1 MDSHQADALAAPQFV
16 FVTCQVGAERA
27 LKSEVAR
34 RWPAFHFAYSRPGF
48 LTFKLPPGFQPPDDF
63 DLDLVFARSW
73 GFSLGKL
80 DDAELFKRAAG
91 VWRLAHGRR
100 FDALHVWQRDTAKPG
115 WRGFEPGVTDAAR
128 AAQAEIEQARPAAL
142 RKQAPLPSLAEIG
155 QTVLDCVLV
164 EPDQWWVGWH
174 RARGDA
180 SRYPGGL
187 NELTLPTTAV
197 SRAYLKMVE
206 ALDWSGLPLE
216 RGQTVAELG
225 CAPGGA
231 SQALLA
237 RGLRVIGVDPAEVD
251 PVVLADER
259 FTHIR
264 KRATD
269 VRRREFRGVTWLA
282 ADMNVAPETT
292 MDAVEGIV
300 THEAVNIRGLLLTL
314 KLLEWEMAD
323 LLPEYLQRIRSW
335 GYRDVRARQLTTNR
349 QDVCV
354 AALRSKSKSRRVK
367 AKRGAKRSK

>member
-1 MDSHQADALAAPQFV
+1 MDSHQADALAGPQFV
-16 FVTCQVGAERA
+16 FVTCQVGAERS

-34 RWPAFHFAYSRPGF
+34 RWPAFSFAYSRPGF
-48 LTFKLPPGFQPPDDF
+48 LTFKLPPGFQLADDF

-80 DDAELFKRAAG
+80 DDAELFKRTAG
-91 VWRLAHGRR
+91 VWRLAHGRH

-115 WRGFEPGVTDAAR
+115 WRGFEPRVTDAAR

-142 RKQAPLPSLAEIG
+142 RDRTPLPSIAIEG

-180 SRYPGGL
+180 SRFPGGL
-187 NELTLPTTAV
+187 NELTLPETAV
-197 SRAYLKMVE
+197 SRAYLKMAE
-206 ALDWSGLPLE
+206 ALEWSGLPLE
-216 RGQTVAELG
+216 RGQTVVELG
-225 CAPGGA
+225 CSPGGA

-237 RGLRVIGVDPAEVD
+237 RGLKVIGIDPAEVD
-251 PVVLADER
+251 PVVDAEPR

-264 KRATD
+264 KRAAD

-292 MDAVEGIV
+292 LEAVEAIV

-314 KLLEWEMAD
+314 KLLEWGMAD
-323 LLPEYLQRIRSW
+323 LLPEYLQRIRTW

-354 AALRSKSKSRRVK
+354 VALRSKSKSGREK
-367 AKRGAKRSK
+367 AKRSAKRTE